1 MRPFGC
7 VAVGLSLFL
16 IVIMPFV
23 FAQVLSTALLKLHL
37 SPAAALAVIFGIL
50 FGGLVNIPVK
60 RIVREEPVVMHPLA
74 IYGLWGLFPRLQQ
87 TRRETIV
94 AVNVGGCLIPTTL
107 AAYEATHLLAQS
119 ASLLVALILAVML
132 NVGVCYVL
140 ARPVPG
146 LGITMPTLIPPL
158 VAALSA
164 LILAGEQAVPVAFIS
179 GVTGPLVGADLL
191 HMRDIERIGAGIVS
205 IGGAGTFDGIV
216 LSGIVATYLA

>member
-7 VAVGLSLFL
+7 LALGLSLFL
-16 IVIMPFV
+16 VVIMPFL

-37 SPAAALAVIFGIL
+37 SPATALAVIFGIL

-60 RIVREEPVVMHPLA
+60 RIVRQDPVVMHPLA

-87 TRRETIV
+87 MRRETVI

-107 AAYEATHLLAQS
+107 AAYEAAHLLAQS
-119 ASLLVALILAVML
+119 ATLLVALILAVMF

-146 LGITMPTLIPPL
+146 LGITMPTLIPPM

-164 LILAGEQAVPVAFIS
+164 LILAGDQAVPVAFIS